1 MPQKIIILTLSFLYL
16 SCGTAGS
23 DALLKKKISQV
34 MAEFY
39 SEKSASWDIVE
50 VLNTENNSLAD
61 GYKFIILLK
70 VEEIERF
77 VSKNKDK
84 TESLLNDPVKHFS
97 IFFSNNSSFSGEF
110 KNNKCE
116 YFSHTLK
123 LKDSNREANLFVAV
137 NLYSNLVIVDYSE
150 H

>member
-1 MPQKIIILTLSFLYL
+1 MPQKIIILVLSFLYL

-23 DALLKKKISQV
+23 DDLLKKKISQV

-39 SEKSASWDIVE
+39 SEKSASWEIVE
-50 VLNTENNSLAD
+50 VLNTENNSLTD
-61 GYKFIILLK
+61 GYKFIIVLK
-70 VEEIERF
+70 VKNIERF

-84 TESLLNDPVKHFS
+84 PESLLNDPVKHFS
-97 IFFSNNSSFSGEF
+97 IFFSKNSSFYGEF

-123 LKDSNREANLFVAV
+123 LKDSNREANLFVAI
-137 NLYSNLVIVDYSE
+137 NLDSNLVVVDYSE